1 MRLLR
6 LFIVAGLLSCWA
18 VTPAASKVP
27 VPAKR
32 QLMGGITADEAA
44 ALLAKLQVTQRRLKA
59 GEQLP
64 FELLAGSIASY
75 EMTKSSPRD
84 VFLKVRFDEVW
95 EVQRVPTDNRSW
107 QPYRLAYAPDGL
119 GRLYW
124 DIEVILG
131 FNGEIERVLM
141 VYKPPAPF

>member
-1 MRLLR
+1 MQLLR
-6 LFIVAGLLSCWA
+6 LLIVAGLLSCSA

-32 QLMGGITADEAA
+32 QLMGGITADEAT
-44 ALLAKLQVTQRRLKA
+44 ALIEKLRVTQDRLKA
-59 GEQLP
+59 GERLQ

-75 EMTKSSPRD
+75 EMTKASPRD

-95 EVQRVPTDNRSW
+95 EIQRVPTDNQGW

-119 GRLYW
+119 GQLYW

-141 VYKPPAPF
+141 LYKPPAPF